1 MGAALT
7 VIITLSVEGVQ
18 GEFEIVHLNVFAPT
32 PKTVS
37 PEVGEFGV
45 VIVPV
50 PEINVHNPVPTPGA
64 FPAKVVEVALQVK
77 FWSGP
82 ALAVVGEA
90 INVIA
95 RELAAL
101 VPQLLVAVTEI
112 LPEEAPKF
120 TRMFVVPCPLVI
132 VEPAGAAQV

>member
-1 MGAALT
+1 MLT
-7 VIITLSVEGVQ
+7 SPVDAEQ
-18 GEFEIVHLNVFAPT
+18 GELDMAQRNTTLPLMPVRV
-32 PKTVS
+32 
-37 PEVGEFGV
+37 EVGLLGV
-45 VIVPV
+45 VMVAVPL
-50 PEINVHNPVPTPGA
+50 INVHNPVPTPGA
-64 FPAKVVEVALQVK
+64 FPAKVVKVAAQIK

-90 INVIA
+90 VIVIT